1 MFNNKE
7 ENKKKIK
14 GMEGVGQDLNLIG
27 VGTSITG
34 DINSSGDLRIDGSV
48 KGNVY
53 SKARL
58 VLGPNGKIDGDI
70 HAQNAEIQGSVK
82 GKLMVGEI
90 LFLKNS
96 ALINGDILTN
106 KLVVESGAEFNG
118 NCIMKSASR
127 IVEETGANEI
137 RKPKTEQQVS
147 L

>member
-7 ENKKKIK
+7 ENKKMSK
-14 GMEGVGQDLNLIG
+14 GIEGIGKDLNLIG

-34 DINSSGDLRIDGSV
+34 DINSSGDLRIDGNV

-58 VLGPNGKIDGDI
+58 VLGPNGKIEGDI
-70 HAQNAEIQGSVK
+70 HAQNADIQGNVK
-82 GKLMVGEI
+82 GKIMVGEI
-90 LFLKNS
+90 LFLKGT
-96 ALINGDILTN
+96 AVINGDIITN
-106 KLVVESGAEFNG
+106 KFVVESGAEFNG

-127 IVEETGANEI
+127 IVDETGANGI
-137 RKPKTEQQVS
+137 RKGTAETVT